1 MRAPAGA
8 LMSKPSPERFNNPWW
23 VIGDVIGWIDD
34 RYPAQFGRIATAADL
49 PRLIFECDSEVRE
62 SRPEIK
68 LLRALERGDL
78 VAYDPINR
86 RSVPREFWRFKNEG
100 DLHALFARGLSF
112 RRDDV
117 LRLWPGDEAQSG
129 SVLAAPLD
137 DGATLASGEVRAPV
151 DERGEVGRDEGHD
164 QRLATATT
172 DDKGGVEIAVRR
184 RCGASGVLAKGFE
197 PGIVERQAEQRGQEG
212 SPRLPALAVP
222 KPRAEN
228 LRIADSI

>member
-1 MRAPAGA
+1 MRAPAEA

-34 RYPAQFGRIATAADL
+34 RNPAQFGRIATAADL
-49 PRLIFECDSEVRE
+49 PRLRFECDSEVRE

-86 RSVPREFWRFKNEG
+86 QSVPREFWRFKNEG

-137 DGATLASGEVRAPV
+137 DGATLAKERRQTPRPRPKLEAVKNWIARQYPNGIRADKTV
-151 DERGEVGRDEGHD
+151 KALTRDFGQQTGVTVNER
-164 QRLATATT
+164 T
-172 DDKGGVEIAVRR
+172 VRR
-184 RCGASGVLAKGFE
+184 
-197 PGIVERQAEQRGQEG
+197 
-212 SPRLPALAVP
+212 ALGR
-222 KPRAEN
+222 K
-228 LRIADSI
+228 